1 MHVAVVGGGAVGVT
15 VAHDLA
21 DRGAD
26 VVLYEAEEVAAGSTG
41 RAAGIC
47 YDAFADR
54 RDADLAARSLER
66 FRALSGGGSF
76 TFEDRPYV
84 WLARTPAPGEEDA
97 DRSAAAVIREQ
108 VPRMRDH
115 GVAATLLDGPALG
128 ERFPDLVTGDVAVA
142 AVAEDAGAVDPE
154 AYTRALALMARLN
167 DVDVREGTPVMVT
180 ADGAVATTDGT
191 GTANGTGAGDG
202 TGADG
207 GATEYDAV
215 VVAAGAHTRQVVTDV
230 APLAVSPYRV
240 QALVTGPVD
249 VDAPMLFD
257 ATNGFYLRPHGEGL
271 LLGDG
276 TEPVEQD
283 PDDWDPAADEPFLAE
298 SAVYQERAVGWSWP
312 AERSWAG
319 LCTATPD
326 GDPLVGE
333 LADGVFVAT
342 GWQGHGVMRAPGIA
356 ERLAAQVLG
365 DDDGI
370 RGFDPGRFDGDE
382 SFDIV
387 EGMAREYR

>member
-1 MHVAVVGGGAVGVT
+1 MDVAVVGGGAVGVT

-26 VVLYEAEEVAAGSTG
+26 VVLYEAEEVAAGSSG

-54 RDADLAARSLER
+54 RDAELAARSLER

-84 WLARTPAPGEEDA
+84 WLARTAVPGEDDA
-97 DRSAAAVIREQ
+97 DRTDAAVIREQ

-115 GVAATLLDGPALG
+115 GVEATVLDGPALAA
-128 ERFPDLVTGDVAVA
+128 RFPGLVTDDVAVA

-154 AYTRALALMARLN
+154 AYTRALALMARMN
-167 DVDVREGTPVMVT
+167 GVDVREGAPALVT
-180 ADGAVATTDGT
+180 ADGAVETGSGTTG
-191 GTANGTGAGDG
+191 
-202 TGADG
+202 
-207 GATEYDAV
+207 YDAV
-215 VVAAGAHTRQVVTDV
+215 VVAAGAHTRRVVTEL
-230 APLAVSPYRV
+230 APVPVKPYRV
-240 QALVTGPVD
+240 QAVVTGAVD
-249 VDAPMLFD
+249 VDPPMLFD
-257 ATNGFYLRPHGEGL
+257 ATNGFYLRPRGPGL
-271 LLGDG
+271 LVGDG

-283 PDDWDPAADEPFLAE
+283 PDDWERTADEAFLAE
-298 SAVYQERAVGWSWP
+298 SAMYQERAVGWSWP

-326 GDPLVGE
+326 GDPLVGA
-333 LADGVFVAT
+333 LADGVYVAT
-342 GWQGHGVMRAPGIA
+342 GWQGHGVMRAPGVA

-365 DDDGI
+365 EDDGI
-370 RGFDPGRFDGDE
+370 RGFDPQRFDGDE
-382 SFDIV
+382 AFEIV
-387 EGMAREYR
+387 EGMARAYR